1 VAADGEDPSDDAA
14 LVARARAGDGTA
26 FPALAERHGER
37 LTRFLVTMAGDPHV
51 ADDVRQDALQQALTR
66 LEQLREPARFGSWL
80 LSIACNA
87 CRKRLR
93 ADVQRAHAGDDALA
107 DVAERRRSALSSLVR
122 REDAVQVALAID
134 RLPILL
140 REAFVL
146 FVIEAM
152 PYAEVAAITGAS
164 EGTLQVR
171 VHRAKALLR
180 QQLGAA
186 VDTWWRGDRA

>member
-1 VAADGEDPSDDAA
+1 MRSVPVATDVPEVDLVVAAQRGDRPAFAA
-14 LVARARAGDGTA
+14 LV
-26 FPALAERHGER
+26 ERHSDR
-37 LTRFLVTMAGDPHV
+37 LTRFLVTMTGDEHL
-51 ADDVRQDALQQALTR
+51 ADDVRQQALAQAMTA
-66 LEQLREPARFGSWL
+66 LPTLREAARFPNWL

-93 ADVQRAHAGDDALA
+93 SDVQRAHAGDDALA
-107 DVAERRRSALSSLVR
+107 EVAENRRSALSSIVR
-122 REDAVQVALAID
+122 REDATRLALAID

-146 FVIEAM
+146 FAVEGLA
-152 PYAEVAAITGAS
+152 YADIAAVTAAS

-180 QQLGAA
+180 QQLGSA
-186 VDTWWRGDRA
+186 VDTWWSRR

>member
-1 VAADGEDPSDDAA
+1 VVAEPEEAE
-14 LVARARAGDGTA
+14 LVQRARTGDRDA
-26 FPALAERHGER
+26 FAQLAARHADR
-37 LTRFLVTMAGDPHV
+37 LTRFLVTMVGDESV
-51 ADDVRQDALQQALTR
+51 ADDVRQDALQKALTH
-66 LEQLREPARFGSWL
+66 LGQLHDPARFGAWL
-80 LSIACNA
+80 LSIACNQ

-93 ADVQRAHAGDDALA
+93 ADVQRAHAGDNALA
-107 DVAERRRSALSSLVR
+107 EVSDGRRSALSSLVR
-122 REDAVQVALAID
+122 REDALHLALAIE

-146 FVIEAM
+146 FAVEGL
-152 PYAEVAAITGAS
+152 PYVEIAAITGAS

-186 VDTWWRGDRA
+186 TDTWWPAPR